1 MAKTVRALGAH
12 CTAKALYFAVAEN
25 GTIAAAGVQKV
36 EVPDGLRAG
45 ASLAALAA
53 ELRCRLAEISA
64 TRAALLMPR
73 SYRAPN
79 LAVARLGAETLLRL
93 IAADHG
99 LEVELLHRATART
112 RLGIGQTGS
121 LDARIA
127 VLFPTPVGEYWAEG
141 RRYAAFAALACE
153 NRAN

>member
-1 MAKTVRALGAH
+1 MAKAVRALGAH

-25 GTIAAAGVQKV
+25 GTIAVGGVQKV
-36 EVPDGLRAG
+36 EVPDGLKTG

-53 ELRCRLAEISA
+53 ELRCRLVEIAA

-93 IAADHG
+93 IAADRG

-121 LDARIA
+121 LDSRIA
-127 VLFPTPVGEYWAEG
+127 TLFPTPVGDYWAEG

>member
-12 CTAKALYFAVAEN
+12 CTAKALYFAVAEK
-25 GTIAAAGVQKV
+25 GTIAAGGVQRI
-36 EVPDGLRAG
+36 EVPDGLRTG

-53 ELRCRLAEISA
+53 ELRCRLTEIRA

-79 LAVARLGAETLLRL
+79 LAVARLGTETLLRL
-93 IAADHG
+93 IASDHG
-99 LEVELLHRATART
+99 LEVELLHRATGRT

-121 LDARIA
+121 LDSRIA
-127 VLFPTPVGEYWAEG
+127 TLFPAPVGDYWANG

-153 NRAN
+153 KRAS

>member
-1 MAKTVRALGAH
+1 MTKSVRALSTH
-12 CTAKALYFAVAEN
+12 CTAKALYFAIAQH
-25 GTIAAAGVQKV
+25 GTIAAGGVQKV

-45 ASLAALAA
+45 ASLTALAA
-53 ELRCRLAEISA
+53 ELRCRLAEMSV
-64 TRAALLMPR
+64 THAALLMPR

-99 LEVELLHRATART
+99 LDVELLHRATART

-121 LDARIA
+121 LDTRIA
-127 VLFPTPVGEYWAEG
+127 ALFPTPVGQYWADG
-141 RRYAAFAALACE
+141 RRYAAFATLACE
-153 NRAN
+153 NRAH